1 MEDQL
6 PPVEEDEAPAIDPV
20 EVLQKRGSALPL
32 ILTLASV
39 LGWFAFQAVQLF
51 VERSQLI
58 GLSASFET
66 HAQEAQKMQTQ
77 IQALITKVT
86 ELANQGN
93 PAAKAAV
100 EELEKRGI
108 PIRGAGAQPAK

>member
-1 MEDQL
+1 MEDQA
-6 PPVEEDEAPAIDPV
+6 PTIEETQAPDVVPTEAL
-20 EVLQKRGSALPL
+20 EKRGSALPL
-32 ILTLASV
+32 ILTMVSV
-39 LGWFAFQAVQLF
+39 LVWFAFQTAQLF

-77 IQALITKVT
+77 IQALITKT
-86 ELANQGN
+86 AELANQGN

-100 EELEKRGI
+100 EDLEKRGI
-108 PIRGAGAQPAK
+108 PIRSAGPQPAK